1 MGSREEQGL
10 TKIIKSFNDQK
21 NPHGRMGVGE
31 PPHEMKRK
39 SSWYLHIEL
48 NIIQV
53 TTIQKRNGIV
63 SITMGLN
70 VIMEVGV
77 EQSM

>member
-1 MGSREEQGL
+1 
-10 TKIIKSFNDQK
+10 
-21 NPHGRMGVGE
+21 MGVGE
-31 PPHEMKRK
+31 PPHETKRK
-39 SSWYLHIEL
+39 SSSYLHIEL